1 MTPKGGE
8 IMRKCA
14 LLLAIVLV
22 LSIPMTAY
30 AATPR
35 MLSIMPELTFDG
47 TTANCSVA
55 VIGNNTSEDIDVV
68 IKLWRGTTCLKTWTA
83 SGDGYVF
90 WDDTATV
97 SKNMTYKLTVDV
109 TINGLSK
116 PQVYVESKCE

>member
-1 MTPKGGE
+1 MK
-8 IMRKCA
+8 KCA
-14 LLLAIVLV
+14 MLLAVLLI
-22 LSIPMTAY
+22 LSIPVTVN
-30 AATPR
+30 AASTR

-55 VIGNNTSEDIDVV
+55 VIGNNTSEDIDVT
-68 IKLWRGTTCLKTWTA
+68 IKLWHGTTCLETWTA

-97 SKNMTYKLTVDV
+97 TKNQTYKLTVDV
-109 TINGLSK
+109 TINGVSK